1 MYTISVKSN
10 KRIEFIDV
18 TDQIKDVLKK
28 EKMNEGIAI
37 IYVPHTTAAVT
48 INEGADP
55 DVQQDMLKRLSAL
68 VPDDESY
75 SNVEGNSDAHI
86 KTSLLGS
93 SEMVI
98 VEDNTLQLGRWQHIF
113 FFEGDGPRNRKMF
126 VQFIPKLR

>member
-75 SNVEGNSDAHI
+75 SHVEGNSDAHI

-126 VQFIPKLR
+126 VQFIPKSR